1 MSSLLPEIVQAR
13 KKHTKIPQK
22 NSFYGAKVSISK
34 PPKRNKSQAPRIE
47 SKASKKS
54 VTTTTDNVSTE
65 CSTPKY
71 KIIRSRSVENG
82 IEAAANKY
90 MNLLGEDYLSLC
102 FRKENQSYSP
112 SPLQEHEIT
121 KRMRA
126 KMVDWMVE
134 VFTIFDFM
142 PDSYFLAVYIFDK
155 YLQRTNRML
164 GNDNVHLIGTVAMF
178 LSTK

>member
-1 MSSLLPEIVQAR
+1 
-13 KKHTKIPQK
+13 
-22 NSFYGAKVSISK
+22 
-34 PPKRNKSQAPRIE
+34 
-47 SKASKKS
+47 
-54 VTTTTDNVSTE
+54 
-65 CSTPKY
+65 
-71 KIIRSRSVENG
+71 
-82 IEAAANKY
+82 

-102 FRKENQSYSP
+102 FRKQNKSYSP